1 MTGTRPLTATLTK
14 RNLAMTTTESA
25 PRVASLPVRGILLSA
40 VLGGAVAS
48 IANAIVAFAGL
59 SAGAD
64 PALPG
69 LTPPA
74 FITLSVIGVLG
85 GAIGWTVVS
94 RTRTAKRNLTVLVP
108 GVLGLSLIPNVL
120 LAVTAGTAAV
130 VTAAVTLGIMHVVT
144 VVVAVPVYREFLPL
158 PRSSM

>member
-1 MTGTRPLTATLTK
+1 MT
-14 RNLAMTTTESA
+14 TTTESA
-25 PRVASLPVRGILLSA
+25 PRVASLPVRGILLST

-74 FITLSVIGVLG
+74 FITLSVVGVLVA
-85 GAIGWTVVS
+85 AIGWTVVGRARS
-94 RTRTAKRNLTVLVP
+94 AKRILTVLVP
-108 GVLGLSLIPNVL
+108 VLLVVSLIPDVA
-120 LAVTAGTAAV
+120 LALTATSAAV

-144 VVVAVPVYREFLPL
+144 VAVAVPVFRAFLPL
-158 PRSSM
+158 AK

>member
-1 MTGTRPLTATLTK
+1 
-14 RNLAMTTTESA
+14 MTTTEPA
-25 PRVASLPVRGILLSA
+25 LRVASLPVRGILLST
-40 VLGGAVAS
+40 VLGGVVAS

-74 FITLSVIGVLG
+74 FITLSVVGVLVA
-85 GAIGWTVVS
+85 AIGWTVVGRARS
-94 RTRTAKRNLTVLVP
+94 AKRILTVLVP
-108 GVLGLSLIPNVL
+108 VLLVVSLIPDVA
-120 LAVTAGTAAV
+120 LALTATSAAT

-144 VVVAVPVYREFLPL
+144 VAVAVPVFRTFLPL
-158 PRSSM
+158 AE

>member
-1 MTGTRPLTATLTK
+1 MTGTRRLTDTLTE
-14 RNLAMTTTESA
+14 RNTAMTTTESA
-25 PRVASLPVRGILLSA
+25 PRVASLPVRGVLLST

-64 PALPG
+64 PSLPG

-74 FITLSVIGVLG
+74 FITLSVLGVLVA
-85 GAIGWTVVS
+85 AIGWTIVGRARS
-94 RTRTAKRNLTVLVP
+94 AKRILTVLVP
-108 GVLGLSLIPNVL
+108 VLLIVSLIPDVA
-120 LAVTAGTAAV
+120 LALTATSAAV

-144 VVVAVPVYREFLPL
+144 VAVAVPVFRTFLPL
-158 PRSSM
+158 VK